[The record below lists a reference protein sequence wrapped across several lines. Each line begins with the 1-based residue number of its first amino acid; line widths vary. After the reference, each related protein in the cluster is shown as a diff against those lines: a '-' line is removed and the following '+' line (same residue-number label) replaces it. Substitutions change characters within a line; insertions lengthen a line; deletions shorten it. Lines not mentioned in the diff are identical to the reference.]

1 MSEFPDPERDPHR
14 PRLSRS
20 PLARAGFLALGL
32 ACVAIGALGIAVP
45 GLPTTPFLILAAAC
59 FLRSSPRLYERVLEN
74 RAFGPAVRAFRE
86 TGGVPRGAKWTALGT
101 LAFFVLFAVL
111 FAIPEE
117 WRLVRLSVLL
127 LGLIGGIYVARLPVA
142 P

>member
-1 MSEFPDPERDPHR
+1 MSASPDPERDPHR
-14 PRLSRS
+14 PRLPRS
-20 PLARAGFLALGL
+20 PLARAAFLTLGI

-45 GLPTTPFLILAAAC
+45 GVPTTPFLILAAAC
-59 FLRSSPRLYERVLEN
+59 FLRSSPRLYERVLAN

-101 LAFFVLFAVL
+101 MAFFVLFAVL